1 MCSSRFKAWVLLTA
15 TYSIHCFNKVPTG
28 LNWKTTLHWIYIAGF
43 VIYTATTIKVTD
55 AETFVST
62 NGAVQSE
69 CRARLG
75 YIQYNWFTHAK
86 SDAHIKMFPLITDW
100 YENVQ
105 MWCEAIQNS
114 QKSSHRTF
122 GLVKRRA
129 SWYQIIYWFRSLTN
143 RFIDFLPCKLIY
155 LSSATLGDNFVY
167 CLSVCPCTSTLFNS
181 NIVKPKTTYAKH
193 LTDLTLTNER
203 SCGNKCVEK
212 NVMKK
217 QFVIVLIYVQLT
229 RVENFFRCDFFL
241 KLFRLFNYI
250 SAGFVQ
256 SEFFA
261 ALLCASKTIRV
272 PHIQTVKQ

>member
-43 VIYTATTIKVTD
+43 VIYTTTTIKVTD

-100 YENVQ
+100 YWYENVQ

-129 SWYQIIYWFRSLTN
+129 SWYQIIYWFSSLTN
-143 RFIDFLPCKLIY
+143 RFI
-155 LSSATLGDNFVY
+155 
-167 CLSVCPCTSTLFNS
+167 
-181 NIVKPKTTYAKH
+181 
-193 LTDLTLTNER
+193 
-203 SCGNKCVEK
+203 
-212 NVMKK
+212 
-217 QFVIVLIYVQLT
+217 
-229 RVENFFRCDFFL
+229 
-241 KLFRLFNYI
+241 
-250 SAGFVQ
+250 
-256 SEFFA
+256 EFFCPA
-261 ALLCASKTIRV
+261 SQYICRALPWVTILL
-272 PHIQTVKQ
+272 PFCLPLYLDSF